1 MEEVKSVGLY
11 EIHGFESPGEYERFN
26 RWLDA
31 LIADGSCIERSC
43 VKVGVDEKYVRR
55 EIAFSSGEVWRLE
68 PPDFPFRGSWQP
80 LA

>member
-1 MEEVKSVGLY
+1 MQELSGIEPY

-31 LIADGSCIERSC
+31 LIVAGSCIEKSC
-43 VKVGVDEKYVRR
+43 AEVRDDEKYVRR
-55 EIAFSSGEVWRLE
+55 EIAFSSGAVWRLE

-80 LA
+80 LK